1 MNHHIERKEPM
12 QVTKVET
19 AGDIPEPEENG
30 YDDDQ
35 LMRDLNYYRAEALA
49 KKLLEK
55 GLVTG
60 VQYARIMAENRRTF
74 RPFLA
79 EIL

>member
-1 MNHHIERKEPM
+1 M
-12 QVTKVET
+12 QVTKMEST
-19 AGDIPEPEENG
+19 GDIPEPEENG
-30 YDDDQ
+30 YDEEQ
-35 LMRDLNYYRAEALA
+35 LMKDLNYYRAENLT
-49 KKLLEK
+49 KKLLKK
-55 GLVTG
+55 GLITD

>member
-1 MNHHIERKEPM
+1 M

-19 AGDIPEPEENG
+19 AGDMPEPEGNG
-30 YDDDQ
+30 YDDEQ
-35 LMRDLNYYRAEALA
+35 LMRDLNCYRAEALA

-60 VQYARIMAENRRTF
+60 VQYAQIMAENRRTF